1 MSTRSIDSLPRTRP
15 RNKPLRIDP
24 AARCD
29 PRLESLPDAVFRVWF
44 RLACL
49 AAHHGGRVPPMRA
62 PILAAHVARGDERLL
77 WDAVDALRALDLATW
92 HDDDSLSVWL
102 PGDAP

>member
-1 MSTRSIDSLPRTRP
+1 
-15 RNKPLRIDP
+15 
-24 AARCD
+24 
-29 PRLESLPDAVFRVWF
+29 
-44 RLACL
+44 
-49 AAHHGGRVPPMRA
+49 MRA